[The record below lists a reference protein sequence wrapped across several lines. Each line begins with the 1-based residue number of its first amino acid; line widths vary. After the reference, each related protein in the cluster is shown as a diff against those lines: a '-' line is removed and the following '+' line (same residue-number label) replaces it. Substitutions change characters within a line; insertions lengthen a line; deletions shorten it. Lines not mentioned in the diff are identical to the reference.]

1 MLTFVLV
8 PAAAKAASLGV
19 KIVTVFAFSKVSERF
34 ARVSRVW
41 RVDRPVELIVSETDT
56 GMVK

>member
-1 MLTFVLV
+1 MLV